1 MGIQAWFIILGVIS
15 MTLIVWDGKRLK
27 AKERL
32 SNHTANRQH
41 ASAIH
46 ASLPA
51 SVPYLAFSHPAAK
64 PAVVPIAK
72 PEPKRIREGSL
83 IGAATQISG
92 KLIADEPVLVK
103 GRLEGTLLAPNHP
116 VTITSTGYV
125 TSYVEGDCV
134 DIDGHLAGTLRANKK
149 ATLLSR
155 ARLQGAIEAPCL
167 ECAAGAWLQ
176 VDVAKKAS
184 RPKVAMVS

>member
-1 MGIQAWFIILGVIS
+1 MGIQAWFIILGVAA

-27 AKERL
+27 AKEL
-32 SNHTANRQH
+32 LANNTGARQH
-41 ASAIH
+41 PSAIH
-46 ASLPA
+46 EPLPA
-51 SVPYLAFSHPAAK
+51 NVRYLALSPAAK
-64 PAVVPIAK
+64 PSVVPIK
-72 PEPKRIREGSL
+72 EPELTRIHEGSL

-116 VTITSTGYV
+116 VSITATGYV
-125 TSYVEGDCV
+125 TSYVEGSCV
-134 DIDGHLAGTLRANKK
+134 DINGHLTGALRANTK

-155 ARLQGAIEAPCL
+155 ARLQGVIETPCL
-167 ECAAGAWLQ
+167 ECKAGSWLQ
-176 VDVAKKAS
+176 ADVSKKAS